1 MEVKKEHEKNS
12 VWDSSYGSILLGGLG
27 AGFVAGYEVA
37 YEEGYDAGYRD
48 GYQFGELDGRQ
59 MVFELMRDVGSGSY
73 DAVGDCLIVRD
84 FDSDGAHRMP
94 WPREKVK
101 YVVWEEKIE

>member
-1 MEVKKEHEKNS
+1 MKKI
-12 VWDSSYGSILLGGLG
+12 VFGIVVMAVLLGGLG

-84 FDSDGAHRMP
+84 FNSDGAHRMP